1 MVDLKKLL
9 VGPDVSVRQV
19 IECIDR
25 NAKGIAMVV
34 DDGRRLIGTVTDG
47 DIRRAILAGVSL
59 ELEVSVLLE
68 RKASAANPHPVTA
81 PVGTTD
87 AQLLKMMSDSALRHI
102 PLVDE
107 AGRVADVAL
116 LGDLVRE
123 YEPPLTAV
131 VMAGGFGTRL
141 LPLTEELPK
150 PMLPVGDRP
159 LLELTIEQ
167 LRQSG
172 IRRVNVTTHY
182 RRDVITQHFGDG
194 REFGVDIQYVE
205 EEQPLGTAGAISL
218 MEVSEEPLLVING
231 DILTKVDYRTM
242 LDFHREH
249 GAEMTVAVREQEFRV
264 PFGVVETDG
273 TVITGISEKP
283 VVRHFINAG
292 IYLLNPA
299 VCRMIPNDQSYD
311 MPDLIAQL
319 VGEGRSVVSFPIHE
333 YWLDIGH
340 IEDYQKAREAQE
352 AHDEGG
358 GQ

>member
-1 MVDLKKLL
+1 VVELGKLL
-9 VGPDVSVRQV
+9 VGPDASIRQV

-34 DDGRRLIGTVTDG
+34 DEDRRLIGTVTDG
-47 DIRRAILAGVSL
+47 DIRRAILAGMSL
-59 ELEVSVLLE
+59 ELEVSKLLE
-68 RKASAANPHPVTA
+68 RKTSATYPRPFTA

-87 AQLLKMMSDSALRHI
+87 VQLLRMMNESALRHI
-102 PLVDE
+102 PLMDE

-116 LGDLVRE
+116 LSDLVKE

-131 VMAGGFGTRL
+131 IMAGGYGTRL

-167 LRQSG
+167 LRRSG
-172 IRRVNVTTHY
+172 IQRVNVATHY

-194 REFGVDIQYVE
+194 REFGVEIQYVE
-205 EEQPLGTAGAISL
+205 EDQPLGTAGAISL
-218 MEVSEEPLLVING
+218 LEVSEEPLLVING
-231 DILTKVDYRTM
+231 DILTRVDYRSM

-249 GAEMTVAVREQEFRV
+249 NAEMTVAVREQEFRV

-273 TVITGISEKP
+273 IVITSISEKP

-292 IYLLNPA
+292 IYLLNPE
-299 VCRMIPNDQSYD
+299 VCRLIPNGQSYD
-311 MPDLIAQL
+311 MPDLIARL
-319 VGEGRSVVSFPIHE
+319 VAEGRRVVSFPVHE
-333 YWLDIGH
+333 YWLDIGQM
-340 IEDYQKAREAQE
+340 EDYQQARE
-352 AHDEGG
+352 EGG
-358 GQ
+358 NQ